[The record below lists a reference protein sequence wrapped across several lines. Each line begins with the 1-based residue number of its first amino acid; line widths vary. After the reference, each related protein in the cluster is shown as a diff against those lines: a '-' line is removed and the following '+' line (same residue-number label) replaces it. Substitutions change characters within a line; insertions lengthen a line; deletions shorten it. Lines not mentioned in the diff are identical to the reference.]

1 MASRREVNWMRRQRV
16 STAASAY
23 PTPEQIAEFLEANR
37 KGGAEAIAQLL
48 REKQAK
54 KAQEQQSQPIREL
67 QPGDMEMNPP
77 KKA

>member
-1 MASRREVNWMRRQRV
+1 MALRRGANWKPQQA
-16 STAASAY
+16 SPATSAY
-23 PTPEQIAEFLEANR
+23 PTKEEIAEFLEANR
-37 KGGAEAIAQLL
+37 KGGVEAIANLL

-77 KKA
+77 KKAQ